1 MQKVLNEKTNLKFTS
16 HLGLGPRNDLL
27 SRNNLMG
34 TIRHQFSPG
43 LALEVRLIIKP
54 DLLLM
59 E

>member
-16 HLGLGPRNDLL
+16 HLGLGSRNDLL

-34 TIRHQFSPG
+34 TIRHQFSPR
-43 LALEVRLIIKP
+43 LALEVCFIIRP
-54 DLLLM
+54 DLLLN